1 MALITFPGQP
11 DAPVTPF
18 STYFTG
24 QIVESG
30 SATVEPGFLLCDGSA
45 VSRTTYSALFTKIG
59 TIWGAGDGSTT
70 FNVPD
75 LRGRAT
81 IGSGTGSGLTA
92 RTVGQQTIG
101 EENHVL
107 TVAELAAH
115 NHTIN
120 ISDPGHV
127 HAPAVGPSY
136 ITTGGGSGVLSAG
149 SDLPIATSATTVSKV
164 TGITATSTNNGS
176 GTAHNT
182 MQPSAVV
189 TKLIKT

>member
-24 QIVESG
+24 QLVESAG
-30 SATVEPGFLLCDGSA
+30 TTVPAGFLACDGAA
-45 VSRTTYSALFTKIG
+45 VSRTTYSALFAFIG
-59 TIWGAGDGSTT
+59 TTWGVGDGSTT

-101 EENHVL
+101 EETHVL

-115 NHTIN
+115 NHGVT
-120 ISDPGHV
+120 DPGHT
-127 HAPAVGPSY
+127 HTTNASACSGGVGGAS
-136 ITTGGGSGVLSAG
+136 GGGGIPTGYVTASINA
-149 SDLPIATSATTVSKV
+149 AV
-164 TGITATSTNNGS
+164 TGITINNNGS
-176 GTAHNT
+176 GTAHNN

>member
-11 DAPVTPF
+11 DAPITPF

-24 QIVESG
+24 QLVESAG
-30 SATVEPGFLLCDGSA
+30 TTVPAGFLACDGSA
-45 VSRTTYSALFTKIG
+45 VSRTTYSALFSFIG
-59 TIWGAGDGSTT
+59 TTWGVGDGSTT

-107 TVAELAAH
+107 TTAELAAH
-115 NHTIN
+115 NHGVNIN
-120 ISDPGHV
+120 DPGHT
-127 HAPAVGPSY
+127 HSTAYQAVIGN
-136 ITTGGGSGVLSAG
+136 GGSNAG
-149 SDLPIATSATTVSKV
+149 SGSLALSTISINSAT
-164 TGITATSTNNGS
+164 TGITATSNNTGS

>member
-11 DAPVTPF
+11 DSPVTPF
-18 STYFTG
+18 SPYFTG

-30 SATVEPGFLLCDGSA
+30 AGTVEPGFLLCDGSS
-45 VSRTTYSALFTKIG
+45 VSRSIYAALFSKIG
-59 TIWGAGDGSTT
+59 TIWGVGDGSTT

-101 EENHVL
+101 EETHTL

-115 NHTIN
+115 NHVIN

-127 HAPAVGPSY
+127 HSTSNFVFTVNNNISVGAPGNASNAP
-136 ITTGGGSGVLSAG
+136 GVVNSA
-149 SDLPIATSATTVSKV
+149 V
-164 TGITATSTNNGS
+164 TGITATSNNNGS

>member
-18 STYFTG
+18 SNYFTG

-45 VSRTTYSALFTKIG
+45 VSRTTYSALFAKIG
-59 TIWGAGDGSTT
+59 VTWGAGDTTTT

-92 RTVGQQTIG
+92 RTLGQQAIG
-101 EENHVL
+101 EEGHVL

-115 NHTIN
+115 NHVIN
-120 ISDPGHV
+120 ISDPGHT
-127 HAPAVGPSY
+127 H
-136 ITTGGGSGVLSAG
+136 TTNAQFLTAG
-149 SDLPIATSATTVSKV
+149 STNQASGSNYNSPTATINTAF
-164 TGITATSTNNGS
+164 TGITATSNNNGS